1 MACSNVKINAGLA
14 AERAFALYCPCVLLV
29 AGFAGAALAGAGLAA
44 LAGAGLAALP
54 GTALAVAGLAGA
66 GLTAGLAAV
75 SGEGAP
81 FTMSDNARMV
91 LA

>member
-66 GLTAGLAAV
+66 GLAAA

-81 FTMSDNARMV
+81 FTMSDKARMV
-91 LA
+91 LAYMLA